1 MSQDE
6 GGPVTPVGPDGRPL
20 IEYPTDYPLKVI
32 GLSADDLVAHVRGL
46 IAAAGLR
53 VGDEEVTTRASGGG
67 KYLSVSLSVRLDSE
81 AERHAVYAALK
92 ADPRVIYYL

>member
-1 MSQDE
+1 MAE
-6 GGPVTPVGPDGRPL
+6 EAGKPRTPLGPDGRPL

-32 GLSADDLVAHVRGL
+32 GLAGDDLVDHVRSVVEGTG
-46 IAAAGLR
+46 AGLA
-53 VGDEEVTTRASGGG
+53 GEPITTRASGGG

-81 AERHAVYAALK
+81 ERRHAVYAALK

>member
-1 MSQDE
+1 MAEEQ
-6 GGPVTPVGPDGRPL
+6 GKPTTPVGPDGRPL

-32 GLSADDLVAHVRGL
+32 GLAADDLAAHVQGVVEGTGARLG
-46 IAAAGLR
+46 AEGT
-53 VGDEEVTTRASGGG
+53 TTRASGGG

-81 AERHAVYAALK
+81 EQRHAVYAALK